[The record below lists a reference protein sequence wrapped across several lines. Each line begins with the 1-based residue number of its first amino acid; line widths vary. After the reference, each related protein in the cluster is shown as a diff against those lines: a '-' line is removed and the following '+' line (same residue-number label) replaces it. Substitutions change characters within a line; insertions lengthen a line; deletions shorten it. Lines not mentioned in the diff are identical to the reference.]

1 VEKPAEDASESE
13 SDAEEK
19 PAEDASESESDAE
32 EKPAEDASESESD
45 AEEPAE
51 DASES
56 ESDAEEKPAEDASES
71 ESDGE
76 ETPDDAD
83 ASDSESDVEVKA
95 EEKALVEKAKEIADM
110 PEGDEKEEAEKEVI
124 EAAEELGKKN
134 PTHDSN
140 SDSEPDAEDSPEQKQ
155 IASVA
160 AKVLD
165 TEQSVVDHNREA
177 IAQMPDGDVKAAAE
191 QGLAVQDK
199 AVTSLK
205 ELLRN
210 KDNTAVDPDVLGR
223 VGRAEKQQAE
233 AKIQLALAMKRDD
246 GVKQARAE
254 YEEASRV
261 AAAAKL
267 SMLSPDQVQ
276 HVSGVLDNFAQ
287 KGPSAG
293 CTSGCSPDA
302 AIDQDVVQKQVSAE
316 VEVAQLAMQKAQARF
331 ESSVAQIKE
340 LDQED
345 DQANP

>member
-1 VEKPAEDASESE
+1 MGDASESE

-32 EKPAEDASESESD
+32 EKPA
-45 AEEPAE
+45 
-51 DASES
+51 
-56 ESDAEEKPAEDASES
+56 K
-71 ESDGE
+71 
-76 ETPDDAD
+76 D
-83 ASDSESDVEVKA
+83 ASDSESDAEVKA

-124 EAAEELGKKN
+124 EAAEELGKQN
-134 PTHDSN
+134 PTSNSN
-140 SDSEPDAEDSPEQKQ
+140 SDSESDAEENPEQKQ

-191 QGLAVQDK
+191 EGLAVQDK

-210 KDNTAVDPDVLGR
+210 KDSTAVDPDVLGR

-267 SMLSPDQVQ
+267 SMLTPDQVQ

-293 CTSGCSPDA
+293 CTSGCSPDTA
-302 AIDQDVVQKQVSAE
+302 VDQDVVQQQVSTE

-340 LDQED
+340 LDQEN